1 MFTASSFRASYARAA
16 VVERLRRL
24 LFSPSRLL
32 TAGTLACVLAY
43 GGFAVAQTPD
53 PYIFTHRPTAE
64 DADYMVQVE
73 EDGNEIPTYL
83 KSYGADKID
92 WSVGETV
99 TVEGLYYCA
108 KTNEN
113 GCLQL
118 APTVDAPDDK
128 QKYQLVYVYAGD
140 ANSQGYDAD
149 KLGFDK
155 LITESAYANF
165 DDEEKKLF
173 KAYYVEYEIDPA
185 TGLRKL
191 YSETDVQAKLAAKE
205 SVVGYTEYFNDRT
218 YLSRAAYNA
227 NVDNRSIT
235 KEGGGTTQIN
245 GDEHFVKNL
254 TVNGGTLN
262 ISGATLING
271 EETQKES
278 VVKSQAY
285 GDATTLSLDLGV
297 IAQGATLT
305 NADGY
310 VRFGYRDENQNP
322 VGGALIQGAYVSQK
336 INPGLS
342 ELPERSQSSSNFIGE
357 TIVGETGRLVVADA
371 GFGSN
376 LTLIGGSES
385 YLYGE
390 TSFHSQSVDVNGVL
404 THGVDVQDDA
414 TLYAGARNLD
424 NATVNV
430 DGDLIFT
437 NVNDKFKFTDEETKE
452 EKEANVV
459 DVVVK
464 KDEYGSV
471 TGVDLVVNENY
482 HPEKDYKAVV
492 TYDENG
498 DATDLTDD
506 NTYEKMIE
514 SVRYTEAR
522 GDWKDDVNSSSFT
535 GGGTITIAAQMP
547 LVPTGD
553 NQGDNQDP
561 YYVQTDFFTILNG
574 DKSGFTGDTNVKL
587 GALVL
592 TSSSYLDTQDYE
604 TAKKEYENNPDSVD
618 AYSNFF
624 DALPKVAQKYG
635 TEGEGTFTVHGV
647 TVESGDASEATNGR
661 LVLWRD
667 TLNGAL
673 TQDTDDADDYAKSLE
688 TAPILSAD
696 KIDFQGFVDENGN
709 TRHRNESGLGA
720 QLVFNTAF
728 TFENKD
734 LYAAGN
740 SDDYVRDETPEYKN
754 AKDGD
759 GAPLHPNLVT
769 DVHSARALA
778 TLNANEIAFSE
789 SNYIWY
795 DDVSR
800 LSQSAEMTLNL
811 NAPTIKIYT
820 DDTENRFDSS
830 VALSKDTD
838 DAGNVVGRY
847 YNVDADNTDALKAL
861 FDKPL
866 VNATVTPNVS
876 GDSTDASAPS
886 GYQVKLNA
894 SDVKDFA
901 DTYESEKL
909 EQFKEGLSDDAKQ
922 VAEKIDAG
930 RRAATESAQDN
941 YSTHTFNEA
950 LYNEDNAD
958 KVAQT
963 LHNVSL
969 LGFTTPQVF
978 IHYGNPVSPF
988 FGGAAISAASRRGQD
1003 ENERVVTN
1011 DNDKRQAEAESAIEK
1026 EKEDSGPTR
1035 GLWASY
1041 TYTNVS
1047 GDSYNDHGRRPGYD
1061 LQRSGIIGGVRR
1073 QYDATLAGGLFF
1085 GLTTPEIESAGSLG
1099 DSVIGEGLMSNKME
1113 MTDFQFAGHLEK
1125 VFADNWE
1132 LSLFVGGGMQKM
1144 DWERNLNFDDA
1155 YYRYKS
1161 TGDGNTL
1168 TGTAYLAYRY
1178 ALDDNWT
1185 LRPTIGLDS
1194 EHSWLYAFEETGDA
1208 GELRDDYLHTKML
1221 AQPYRFAQTYY
1232 NRNLGRVGFTIAY
1245 DGDQGWAGLNGRAFY
1260 STQLGGKPC
1269 PMISY
1274 RTAGTDDNIVPVALE
1289 KMSTHVMGSDAFSV
1303 GGGGY
1308 MHLNKAKTLT
1318 ASGDINS
1325 IWYKNAST
1333 LNVTGGVSYRF

>member
-1 MFTASSFRASYARAA
+1 SFRASYARAA

-32 TAGTLACVLAY
+32 TAGTLACVLAC

-73 EDGNEIPTYL
+73 EDGNEISTYY
-83 KSYGADKID
+83 KSYGADKIN

-155 LITESAYANF
+155 LITESAYAEF

-218 YLSRAAYNA
+218 YLSHAAYNA
-227 NVDNRSIT
+227 NVDDRSIT

-245 GDEHFVKNL
+245 GDVHFVKNL

-310 VRFGYRDENQNP
+310 VRFGKRDENQNP
-322 VGGALIQGAYVSQK
+322 VGGAIIQGAYVSQK

-342 ELPERSQSSSNFIGE
+342 DLAEWSQSSSNFIGE

-371 GFGSN
+371 GFGSQ
-376 LTLIGGSES
+376 LTLSGGSES
-385 YLYGE
+385 YLYGD

-404 THGVDVQDDA
+404 KHGVDVQKYA

-459 DVVVK
+459 DVVVN
-464 KDEYGSV
+464 KDKNGSV

-482 HPEKDYKAVV
+482 HPEKYYEPIV

-498 DATDLTDD
+498 VATDLTDD

-514 SVRYTEAR
+514 SVRDTEAR

-547 LVPTGD
+547 LVSD
-553 NQGDNQDP
+553 NQP

-604 TAKKEYENNPDSVD
+604 NAQEAYNNDPNNVTHD
-618 AYSNFF
+618 NFF
-624 DALPKVAQKYG
+624 DALPKVAQQYG
-635 TEGEGTFTVHGV
+635 TKGKGTFTVHGV

-667 TLNGAL
+667 TLNGKL
-673 TQDTDDADDYAKSLE
+673 TQDPDDADDYAKSLE

-696 KIDFQGFVDENGN
+696 KIDFQGFVDKDGN

-728 TFENKD
+728 TFENED

-740 SDDYVRDETPEYKN
+740 SADYVRDETPEYKT

-759 GAPLHPNLVT
+759 GVPLHPNLVT
-769 DVHSARALA
+769 DIHSARALA

-795 DDVSR
+795 DDVSC
-800 LSQSAEMTLNL
+800 LKGTADMTLNL

-820 DDTENRFDSS
+820 DDTANRFGDSAMLVS
-830 VALSKDTD
+830 DMDPSK
-838 DAGNVVGRY
+838 GNMYVING
-847 YNVDADNTDALKAL
+847 NNPEQTDALKAL

-866 VNATVTPNVS
+866 VNATVTLNS
-876 GDSTDASAPS
+876 SSDSTDASAPS

-901 DTYESEKL
+901 KNHTSAKYYKGMSEDDQKTAADLDALRHTAQSTDPNALKRHKFFES
-909 EQFKEGLSDDAKQ
+909 
-922 VAEKIDAG
+922 
-930 RRAATESAQDN
+930 
-941 YSTHTFNEA
+941 

-958 KVAQT
+958 KVADT
-963 LHNVSL
+963 IHNVGL
-969 LGFTTPQVF
+969 LGFTTPQIFV
-978 IHYGNPVSPF
+978 HYGNPVSPF
-988 FGGAAISAASRRGQD
+988 FAGSAISAASRRGQD

-1011 DNDKRQAEAESAIEK
+1011 DNDKRRAEAESAIEDK
-1026 EKEDSGPTR
+1026 EEDAGPTR
-1035 GLWASY
+1035 GVWASY
-1041 TYTNVS
+1041 TYTNVE
-1047 GDSYNDHGRRPGYD
+1047 GDSYYDGGIKPGYD
-1061 LQRSGIIGGVRR
+1061 LERSGIIGGVRR
-1073 QYDATLAGGLFF
+1073 QYDATRSGGFFF
-1085 GLTTPEIESAGSLG
+1085 GLTTPEVGSAS
-1099 DSVIGEGLMSNKME
+1099 SIGEGQERMISKME

-1125 VFADNWE
+1125 VIADNWE

-1144 DWERNLNFDDA
+1144 DWERGVEFDGMK
-1155 YYRYKS
+1155 YVYKS

-1168 TGTAYLAYRY
+1168 TGTAYLAYRC

-1208 GELRDDYLHTKML
+1208 GELRDDNTQMILL

-1232 NRNLGRVGFTIAY
+1232 NRNLGRVGFTVAY

-1274 RTAGTDDNIVPVALE
+1274 SAVTSGEVIPFATSERR
-1289 KMSTHVMGSDAFSV
+1289 STHVMGSDAFSV

-1308 MHLNKAKTLT
+1308 MHLN
-1318 ASGDINS
+1318 
-1325 IWYKNAST
+1325 
-1333 LNVTGGVSYRF
+1333 